1 MVYQQLA
8 NNGNGGLKEVLV
20 NRPPTVMFL
29 LCIAS
34 CALATMSISFYFKLT
49 NDEIHNPD
57 VLGWNT
63 LLTEIS
69 NMNFCLLNS
78 SITADLHPP
87 TNDNN
92 IMKNTQDMII
102 ATKESAPIDS
112 NVPSK
117 NVNVSLKLPISAK
130 FAESLQYIDN
140 VQFKYEDILASSEI
154 SLMDMSRA
162 VPPKYHQHKIRIL
175 LNLPQ
180 PAISNTS
187 HRYNGKDGAFAC
199 FNVEAPLSL
208 FQDLNSSMPLQQE
221 CSIHQNSGN
230 SLPRKLLAHTGD
242 RLPPSWCNQIGAS
255 PIHLDYYQEP
265 LWTVFITSEDKKLI
279 NLHLMATSVFLFALL
294 GVIIL
299 VFFVKGL
306 FGGSRKLHSQRYS
319 TENINS
325 DVSLTRIN
333 SA

>member
-1 MVYQQLA
+1 MVYQQLSYSSH
-8 NNGNGGLKEVLV
+8 GGISEVLR

-49 NDEIHNPD
+49 NEEIHNPD

-78 SITADLHPP
+78 TI
-87 TNDNN
+87 TNDQYLRGNH
-92 IMKNTQDMII
+92 DGL
-102 ATKESAPIDS
+102 KEAQ
-112 NVPSK
+112 SK
-117 NVNVSLKLPISAK
+117 GTLSKSSDDIESDASTSKINVSLKLPMSARFMETLDYGK
-130 FAESLQYIDN
+130 N
-140 VQFKYEDILASSEI
+140 NQFKKGDIVAHSVI

-162 VPPKYHQHKIRIL
+162 VPPKYHQHSIRVL
-175 LNLPQ
+175 LNLP
-180 PAISNTS
+180 ISNAS
-187 HRYNGKDGAFAC
+187 DDQSDKKEVFAC
-199 FNVEAPLSL
+199 FNIEAPLSL
-208 FQDLNSSMPLQQE
+208 FKDLNISIPIQQE
-221 CSIHQNSGN
+221 CSIQQNSLN
-230 SLPRKLLAHTGD
+230 SLPRELLAHTGD
-242 RLPPSWCNQIGAS
+242 HMPPSWCNQKGAS
-255 PIHLDYYQEP
+255 SIHLDYYQEP
-265 LWTVFITSEDKKLI
+265 SWTVFITDEDKKLI

-306 FGGSRKLHSQRYS
+306 FGNSRKANSQRLS
-319 TENINS
+319 TETT
-325 DVSLTRIN
+325 DVSLTKLN